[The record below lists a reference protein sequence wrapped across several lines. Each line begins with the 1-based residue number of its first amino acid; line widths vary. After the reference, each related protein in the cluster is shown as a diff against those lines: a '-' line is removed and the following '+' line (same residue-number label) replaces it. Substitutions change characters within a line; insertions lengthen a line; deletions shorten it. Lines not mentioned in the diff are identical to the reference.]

1 MRILWS
7 CLLQF
12 QNIVPRSPR
21 PRKWLVSKSPV
32 RSFPISATRG
42 SPRSSRILEMSMFH
56 VVGNFLLGRSSS
68 YRGILVALPLEAYKF
83 KSGKLARQ
91 ELEGK
96 CDVND

>member
-1 MRILWS
+1 
-7 CLLQF
+7 
-12 QNIVPRSPR
+12 
-21 PRKWLVSKSPV
+21 
-32 RSFPISATRG
+32 
-42 SPRSSRILEMSMFH
+42 MFH